1 MKSNRDNFTTSF
13 GVLVAMAGSAIGL
26 GNLWRFPYLVGTN
39 GGAAF
44 IIIYLIFVF
53 VLCLPILI
61 SEFVVG
67 RKSQTNV
74 FRAFKILKPEGKW
87 EFIGILAVASAICI
101 LAFYSVVG
109 GWSVNYLVKALTFKL
124 HIDGESATN
133 MFNNMVTA
141 SWEPLIYM
149 LIFLLLTGGVI
160 LGGIKNGIEK
170 FSKIMMPVLFFMM
183 IMIAIRS
190 VTLPGASEGISFLFK
205 PDFSKITGD
214 TLIKALGQAFFSL
227 SIGCG
232 TILTYSSYVKKN
244 DNMLKT
250 SSLTAISD
258 TIFALIAGIAI
269 MPAVFAFNM
278 SPSEGPGLVFIILPE
293 IFCQIPG
300 GSIIAIVFFF
310 TLLIAAL
317 TSSISLIE
325 VAVTFIIEEFHLK
338 RKVAILL
345 SLVICT
351 VLGSLSSLSQ
361 GILSDVKIFGLSF
374 FDSFDYLSANILMPL
389 GGLFLVIFVG
399 WIMKKPE
406 VIDEMSN
413 NHTLKISKCI
423 YTFVYYIIRY
433 VAPFVILSVVF
444 QKVCN

>member
-1 MKSNRDNFTTSF
+1 MSNPARASW
-13 GVLVAMAGSAIGL
+13 GSKLGLILASAGSAIGL
-26 GNLWRFPYLVGTN
+26 GNLWRFPYIAAEN
-39 GGAAF
+39 GGGSF
-44 IIIYLIFVF
+44 LFIYL
-53 VLCLPILI
+53 LCTF
-61 SEFVVG
+61 SVG
-67 RKSQTNV
+67 ITLLFAESALGVKTKSDPAG
-74 FRAFKILKPEGKW
+74 AFAWINPHLK
-87 EFIGILAVASAICI
+87 FIGTLGVFTSAII
-101 LAFYSVVG
+101 VPYYSVVG
-109 GWSVNYLVKALTFKL
+109 GWIIAYIAKSFCMADIGNFETHFSEF
-124 HIDGESATN
+124 I
-133 MFNNMVTA
+133 A
-141 SWEPLIYM
+141 SPVSPVLYFYAYM
-149 LIFLLLTGGVI
+149 LATAAVVYM
-160 LGGIKNGIEK
+160 GIEHGIEK
-170 FSKIMMPVLFFMM
+170 FCKWMMPLLFLLLLVLMLRVLTLENAWEGVKFF
-183 IMIAIRS
+183 
-190 VTLPGASEGISFLFK
+190 FL

-258 TIFALIAGIAI
+258 TVFALIAGIAI

-433 VAPFVILSVVF
+433 VAPFVILSIMITGLL
-444 QKVCN
+444 